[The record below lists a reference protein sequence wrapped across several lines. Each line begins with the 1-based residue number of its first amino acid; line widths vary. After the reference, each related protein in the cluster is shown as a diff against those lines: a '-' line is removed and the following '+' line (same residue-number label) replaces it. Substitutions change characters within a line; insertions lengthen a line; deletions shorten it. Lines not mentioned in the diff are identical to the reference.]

1 MLAQKTDDSE
11 KAEAVIAKAVQAVG
25 GERYL
30 QVRSLVGRGKYSVLK
45 EGAVASFQSFVDVMV
60 YPDKERAEFRGGGTQ
75 LTQVNTGD
83 TGWVYDG
90 DQDVIKVQT
99 ETQVANF
106 KQAIRTSLDH
116 LLRGHWKAARHSPI
130 WESAHD
136 AWQTKRRDPADL
148 HRRPRSR
155 I

>member
-1 MLAQKTDDSE
+1 M
-11 KAEAVIAKAVQAVG
+11 
-25 GERYL
+25 
-30 QVRSLVGRGKYSVLK
+30 GRGKYSVLK

-60 YPDKERAEFRGGGTQ
+60 YPDKERAEFRGGGSS
-75 LTQVNTGD
+75 LIQVNTGD

-116 LLRGHWKAARHSPI
+116 LLRGHWKGTASSPI
-130 WESAHD
+130 SANVP
-136 AWQTKRRDPADL
+136 RRSANETT
-148 HRRPRSR
+148 RSGSPTPTAS
-155 I
+155 